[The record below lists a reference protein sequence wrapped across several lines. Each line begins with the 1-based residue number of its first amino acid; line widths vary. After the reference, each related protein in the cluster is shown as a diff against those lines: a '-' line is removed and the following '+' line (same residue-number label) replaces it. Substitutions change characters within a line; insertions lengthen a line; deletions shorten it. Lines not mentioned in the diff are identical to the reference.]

1 MSHREKRSGGNVRDR
16 QKEKKMNISD
26 LFLCHRFKGEKT
38 QKFMRVLG
46 MKRLLIFFKVH
57 HRVGEMAQAIECLI
71 WI

>member
-38 QKFMRVLG
+38 QKFKRILG
-46 MKRLLIFFKVH
+46 MEDCSFFLKVH
-57 HRVGEMAQAIECLI
+57 HRVGEMAQAIECLT
-71 WI
+71 WV